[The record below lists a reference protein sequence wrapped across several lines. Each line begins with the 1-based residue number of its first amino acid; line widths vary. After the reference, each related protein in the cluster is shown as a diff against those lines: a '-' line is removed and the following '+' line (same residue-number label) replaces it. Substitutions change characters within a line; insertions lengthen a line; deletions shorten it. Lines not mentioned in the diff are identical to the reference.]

1 MTGVAIAVLLV
12 AEVVT
17 VLGAVDLAVSCPS
30 NIVHSDEVERWDVRC
45 WDIPTRATDE
55 RIAEEMKQ

>member
-1 MTGVAIAVLLV
+1 MTRVAIAALLV

-30 NIVHSDEVERWDVRC
+30 NIVHSDEVERREGRC
-45 WDIPTRATDE
+45 
-55 RIAEEMKQ
+55 